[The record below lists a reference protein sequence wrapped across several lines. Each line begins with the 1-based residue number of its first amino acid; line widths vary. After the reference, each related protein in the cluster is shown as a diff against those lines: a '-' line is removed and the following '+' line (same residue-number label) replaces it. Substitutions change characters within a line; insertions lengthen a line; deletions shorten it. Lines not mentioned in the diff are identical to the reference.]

1 MNELYPLGLAPK
13 WVWQNNRITQIIE
26 AMNRYIT
33 AGREIPI
40 HWVEEYNELVANVR
54 KQGGER

>member
-1 MNELYPLGLAPK
+1 MRDLYPLGLAPK

-33 AGREIPI
+33 ANLEIPI
-40 HWVEEYNELVANVR
+40 IWVEEYNELVADVR
-54 KQGGER
+54 KKKEGE

>member
-13 WVWQNNRITQIIE
+13 LVWQNNRITQIIE

-40 HWVEEYNELVANVR
+40 RWVEEYNELVADVR

>member
-13 WVWQNNRITQIIE
+13 LVWQNNRITQILE
-26 AMNRYIT
+26 AINRYTT

-40 HWVEEYNELVANVR
+40 RWVEEYNELVADVR
-54 KQGGER
+54 KQEGEK

>member
-13 WVWQNNRITQIIE
+13 LVWQNNRITQILE
-26 AMNRYIT
+26 AINRYIT

-40 HWVEEYNELVANVR
+40 RWVEEYNELVADVR
-54 KQGGER
+54 KQEGER

>member
-13 WVWQNNRITQIIE
+13 LVWQNNRITQILE
-26 AMNRYIT
+26 AINRYIT

-40 HWVEEYNELVANVR
+40 RWVEEYNELVADVR

>member
-40 HWVEEYNELVANVR
+40 IWVEEYNELVADVR
-54 KQGGER
+54 KQEGEK

>member
-13 WVWQNNRITQIIE
+13 LVWQNNRITQIIE

-40 HWVEEYNELVANVR
+40 RWVEEYNELVADVR
-54 KQGGER
+54 KQEGER

>member
-1 MNELYPLGLAPK
+1 MNKLYPLGLAPK

-40 HWVEEYNELVANVR
+40 RWVEEYNELVADVR
-54 KQGGER
+54 KQEGE

>member
-40 HWVEEYNELVANVR
+40 RWVEEYNELVADVR
-54 KQGGER
+54 KQEGER